1 MSVEAIRVKEINVYR
16 DDGNYYNFYVD
27 CPYCSEKNDLRDD
40 DNRGYFICGK
50 CNKPFYVR

>member
-1 MSVEAIRVKEINVYR
+1 MVVEAIRVKEINAYR